1 MHCAVMADV
10 HSNLEALE
18 AVLKDIEKREAADII
33 FLGDA
38 VGYGPD
44 PNKCIDV
51 LRDACRV
58 LIAGNHDRAATCQA
72 DIEYFNEYAK
82 AAVLWTREE
91 LSEENKG
98 FIEALPLTAEMKD
111 DGVLLVHSTPKEPE
125 AWHYLLTLWDAEIN
139 FNYFDQRI
147 CMLGHS
153 HQPFVIERLPSDEMV
168 IQSKEISLGSSARYI
183 LNAGS
188 VGQPRDRDPRAC
200 YMMIDGEKV
209 EFVRIAYDI
218 EKTQKKMHDSG
229 LPLPLI
235 ERLARGA

>member
-18 AVLKDIEKREAADII
+18 AVLRDIEKKKIPDMI

-44 PNKCIDV
+44 PNKCLEI
-51 LRDACRV
+51 LRDACSV
-58 LIAGNHDRAATCQA
+58 LIAGNHDRAAISP
-72 DIEYFNEYAK
+72 DGLEYFNEYAK
-82 AAVLWTREE
+82 TAVLWTREE
-91 LSEENKG
+91 LSEENRA
-98 FIEALPLTAEMKD
+98 FVEALPLTAEIKD

-125 AWHYLLTLWDAEIN
+125 AWHYLLTLWDAEISFSY
-139 FNYFDQRI
+139 FNQRI

-153 HQPFVIERLPSDEMV
+153 HQPFIIERLQSGEMV
-168 IQSKEISLGSSARYI
+168 TQSKEVSLGISERYI

-218 EKTQKKMHDSG
+218 EKTQKKMYDSG

>member
-1 MHCAVMADV
+1 
-10 HSNLEALE
+10 
-18 AVLKDIEKREAADII
+18 
-33 FLGDA
+33 
-38 VGYGPD
+38 
-44 PNKCIDV
+44 
-51 LRDACRV
+51 
-58 LIAGNHDRAATCQA
+58 
-72 DIEYFNEYAK
+72 
-82 AAVLWTREE
+82 
-91 LSEENKG
+91 
-98 FIEALPLTAEMKD
+98 
-111 DGVLLVHSTPKEPE
+111 
-125 AWHYLLTLWDAEIN
+125 
-139 FNYFDQRI
+139 
-147 CMLGHS
+147 MLGHS

-235 ERLARGA
+235 ERWQGGIKGKIVN